1 MYELLS
7 ILGIVGAAL
16 ILGWM
21 LRRLGVSS

>member
-1 MYELLS
+1 MQELLP

-16 ILGWM
+16 VLGWV